1 MLVCRSHTGGFKVDF
16 QGEMGMQV
24 QQNTSE
30 LKKQLHHHVLLPCR
44 VGLVAS
50 LRDNVIVVDK
60 YSTCLWLLYL
70 EPTQVNIL
78 EVSLLL

>member
-1 MLVCRSHTGGFKVDF
+1 
-16 QGEMGMQV
+16 MQV

-30 LKKQLHHHVLLPCR
+30 LKKQLHHHVSLPCR

-60 YSTCLWLLYL
+60 ILHVLVVTLSRAHPGEHTGSKLITMSYL
-70 EPTQVNIL
+70 CK
-78 EVSLLL
+78 